1 MPLSPLSMQT
11 KISRR
16 LLRAQVTASS
26 PTCRFTDPKA
36 VVSGHFLRN
45 NAAGQRRD
53 GGIWWRVDL
62 GEQHLLMCNYYTMRH
77 DASPDY
83 PRSWTLQVHVVFLEL

>member
-62 GEQHLLMCNYYTMRH
+62 GEQHRLMCNYYTMRH

-83 PRSWTLQVHVVFLEL
+83 PRSWTLQVRVVFMEL

>member
-1 MPLSPLSMQT
+1 M
-11 KISRR
+11 
-16 LLRAQVTASS
+16 TASS
-26 PTCRFTDPKA
+26 PSCRFTDPKA

-53 GGIWWRVDL
+53 GGTWWRLDL
-62 GEQHLLMCNYYTMRH
+62 GEQHRLMCNYYTMRH

-83 PRSWTLQVHVVFLEL
+83 VRNWALQVTPAVHAY